1 LFPPVRNMPRSVA
14 FGDSVALATR
24 SRFATHSGILPVIMT
39 DSVLL
44 AIDGPRATITLND
57 PAKHNRLD
65 PSGLSKLRAA
75 IDKAEADPGV
85 RVTVLTGAGEK
96 TFCSGYDLGSIPS
109 GKGAR
114 PVESEDSF
122 EKVMDRLEAM
132 RMPTLC
138 ALNGS
143 VYGGATDMALACDF
157 RLGVTGMRFFMP
169 AARFGLHY
177 YPSGLR
183 RYTQKVSPSFAK
195 RAFLLSEDFTD
206 EALLRV
212 GYLDWLVDRSEFAAR
227 VDQTAAKLAG
237 LAPLSMSNMKRA
249 IEQFAQAEP
258 DIPSIREGI
267 RECQSSDDL
276 REGLAALRERRAP
289 AFKGR

>member
-1 LFPPVRNMPRSVA
+1 
-14 FGDSVALATR
+14 
-24 SRFATHSGILPVIMT
+24 MT
-39 DSVLL
+39 DILFDISG
-44 AIDGPRATITLND
+44 ARATITLND

-65 PSGLSKLRAA
+65 PEGLTRLRQA
-75 IDKAEADPGV
+75 IDKADADPGV

-109 GKGAR
+109 GKGPR
-114 PVESEDSF
+114 PPETEDSF

-138 ALNGS
+138 ALNGG

-157 RLGVTGMRFFMP
+157 RLGVKGMRFFMP

-195 RAFLLSEDFTD
+195 RAFLLSEDFSD
-206 EALLRV
+206 ADLLAV
-212 GYLDWLVDRSEFAAR
+212 GYLDWLVERADFAR
-227 VDQTAAKLAG
+227 KVDEIAAKLAG
-237 LAPLSMSNMKRA
+237 LAPLSMRNMKRA
-249 IEQFAQAEP
+249 IEQFTQAEP
-258 DIPSIREGI
+258 DLPGIRDGI
-267 RECQSSDDL
+267 RECQTSDDL
-276 REGLAALRERRAP
+276 REGLSALRERRTP

>member
-1 LFPPVRNMPRSVA
+1 
-14 FGDSVALATR
+14 
-24 SRFATHSGILPVIMT
+24 MT
-39 DSVLL
+39 DTVLL

-65 PSGLSKLRAA
+65 PAGLTRLREA
-75 IDKAEADPGV
+75 IEKAEADPGV

-96 TFCSGYDLGSIPS
+96 SFCSGYDLGSIPS

-114 PVESEDSF
+114 PNEGGDSF
-122 EKVMDRLEAM
+122 ETVMDRLEAM

-138 ALNGS
+138 ALNGG

-157 RLGVTGMRFFMP
+157 RMGVKGMKFFMP

-195 RAFLLSEDFTD
+195 RAFMLSEDFTD
-206 EALLRV
+206 EDLLRV
-212 GYLDWLVDRSEFAAR
+212 GYLDWLVDRADFGAK
-227 VDQTAAKLAG
+227 VDEMAAKLAG
-237 LAPLSMSNMKRA
+237 LAPLSMANMKRA

-258 DIPSIREGI
+258 DIPKIREGI
-267 RECQSSDDL
+267 RECQGSEDL
-276 REGLAALRERRAP
+276 REGLAALREKRPP